1 MDSFADTL
9 AGFCKLML
17 SWELRVQNFRHEY
30 RGVVMGLTEAMFAA
44 AAALMSFLY
53 SALQLAAA
61 LPPLPLMR
69 IR

>member
-1 MDSFADTL
+1 M
-9 AGFCKLML
+9 
-17 SWELRVQNFRHEY
+17 QNFRHEY

-61 LPPLPLMR
+61 LPPVPLTR